1 MKKWLGLLLLITSFV
16 YGDTIGISGLGK
28 PFAAGD
34 LIGYDLHIEFETTK
48 YVEGFGISGNQTETN
63 KTYYQEFIATPSK
76 TGSYLFDNY
85 ASSLIGLEGPTTDT
99 QLLIYDQAPQQLI
112 ISAPWGFNNGT
123 DTGFVGGV
131 PVVDPPP
138 PGEGNITDPGTPSWA
153 GQPGAFYGS
162 FDLVK
167 GTDYTIVFSSFDYEA
182 FGSMDVNITGPGYI
196 TSAIPEPSTGILMIA
211 FGAFLYVAVK
221 RRQHI

>member
-1 MKKWLGLLLLITSFV
+1 MKNLITLLLLLITSSFA
-16 YGDTIGISGLGK
+16 YGSISGLNK
-28 PFAAGD
+28 PFASAD
-34 LIGYDLHIEFETTK
+34 LIGYDLHIEFDLTK
-48 YVEGFGISGNQTETN
+48 YVEGFGISGNQTENN
-63 KTYYQEFIATPSK
+63 KTYYQEFIATPTK

-112 ISAPWGFNNGT
+112 ISAPWGFNNGA
-123 DTGFVGGV
+123 DTGFTGGL
-131 PVVDPPP
+131 PVVSPTP
-138 PGEGNITDPGTPSWA
+138 PGEGNAVDPGVPSWA

-167 GTDYTIVFSSFDYEA
+167 GTDYTVVFSSFDYEA

-196 TSAIPEPSTGILMIA
+196 TSAIPEPSTYVLILA
-211 FGAFLYVAVK
+211 FGAFLYVAIRK
-221 RRQHI
+221 RNA